1 MNFSIPGLDGYFG
14 GKGSSGVPQQIINII
29 PPHETLIIPF
39 LGHCA
44 ITRSIK
50 PAKYFLAFEKDSE
63 VFLKWKSFYNG
74 CDPTSK
80 KIRAIK
86 INREGFNTD
95 IEIINDCGISYL
107 ESLSGPF
114 SILDLLFEKPVIY
127 CDPPYLLETRTGGT
141 RYKHEMTKE
150 GHERFLN
157 TVTKIDAPVLV
168 SHYKNDMYDSH
179 LKGWNTISFMSQ
191 TRSGKPRRE
200 TVYFNYEKPTE
211 LHDYSYFGNC
221 YRERENNKKR
231 AANIVAKFERM
242 KPLEKNYYLNA
253 LQQSGVI
260 SHQQKSRYI
269 PESTA

>member
-50 PAKYFLAFEKDSE
+50 PANKFIGIEKDRQVFEKWGE
-63 VFLKWKSFYNG
+63 FLLQTNIKQSINYHF
-74 CDPTSK
+74 
-80 KIRAIK
+80 IK
-86 INREGFNTD
+86 IGNPICEG
-95 IEIINDCGISYL
+95 EILNICGISFLEELAKNNNFYL
-107 ESLSGPF
+107 KGDF
-114 SILDLLFEKPVIY
+114 KKPVIY
-127 CDPPYLLETRTGGT
+127 CDPPYLLETRTNGT
-141 RYKHEMTKE
+141 RYEHEMTKE
-150 GHERFLN
+150 DHERFL
-157 TVTKIDAPVLV
+157 TAVTKIDAPVLV

-221 YRERENNKKR
+221 YRQRENNKKR

-242 KPLEKNYYLNA
+242 KPLERNYYLNA

-260 SHQQKSRYI
+260 SHR
-269 PESTA
+269 

>member
-44 ITRSIK
+44 ITRSVK
-50 PAKYFLAFEKDSE
+50 PAKKIIAHEKDRS
-63 VFLKWKSFYNG
+63 VFLKWCQYY
-74 CDPTSK
+74 DPIWKLYTQLEEFSHTSIGVHPNK
-80 KIRAIK
+80 IK
-86 INREGFNTD
+86 IYNS
-95 IEIINDCGISYL
+95 CGIKYL
-107 ESLSGPF
+107 EDANKTSYWEKG
-114 SILDLLFEKPVIY
+114 DLVY
-127 CDPPYLLETRTGGT
+127 CDPPYLLETRTSGT
-141 RYKHEMTKE
+141 RYEHEMTKE
-150 GHERFLN
+150 DHERFLN
-157 TVTKIDAPVLV
+157 AVTKIDAPVLV

-191 TRSGKPRRE
+191 TRNGKPRRE

-260 SHQQKSRYI
+260 SHR
-269 PESTA
+269 

>member
-50 PAKYFLAFEKDSE
+50 PATQLILIEKDRLVFETWAIYFFEKCGFVPDDFEHLNSFLFDIDE
-63 VFLKWKSFYNG
+63 VSYVLKNT
-74 CDPTSK
+74 C
-80 KIRAIK
+80 AI
-86 INREGFNTD
+86 E
-95 IEIINDCGISYL
+95 YL
-107 ESLSGPF
+107 ENLELIVEYPIIGKTNLYNKP
-114 SILDLLFEKPVIY
+114 LFY
-127 CDPPYLLETRTGGT
+127 CDPPYLLETRTSGT
-141 RYKHEMTKE
+141 RYEHEMTVDN
-150 GHERFLN
+150 HERFLN
-157 TVTKIDAPVLV
+157 AVTKIDAPVLV

-260 SHQQKSRYI
+260 
-269 PESTA
+269 